1 MLKISIIFCMIEM
14 FVRSGSMYR
23 KFVKRILDILVS
35 LLMLVVFG
43 IPMIL
48 IAIAIKLEDHGPVFF
63 RQERTGR
70 FGKSFMLIKFRSMK
84 VDNDVHDFKC
94 QDKHTKVGSFIR
106 KTSLDELPQVF
117 NILKG
122 EMSFIGPR
130 PWITDYY
137 ENMNAEQRKRVNVR
151 PGITGLAQAKG
162 RNGLT
167 IFEKIRYDVHYV
179 ENLTFFEDC
188 KVIFLTVVTVLSRKD
203 ADAGKDTIRR
213 EIEALRKEKDTLK
226 KGV

>member
-1 MLKISIIFCMIEM
+1 
-14 FVRSGSMYR
+14 MYR
-23 KFVKRILDILVS
+23 KFVKRVLDVLIAILLLV
-35 LLMLVVFG
+35 LFA

-48 IAIAIKLEDHGPVFF
+48 IAIAIKVEDHGPVFF
-63 RQERTGR
+63 KQYRTGR
-70 FGKSFMLIKFRSMK
+70 YGKVFRLIKFRSMK

-94 QDKHTKVGSFIR
+94 ADKHTKVGSFLR

-130 PWITDYY
+130 PWIPDYY
-137 ENMNAEQRKRVNVR
+137 ENMNETQRKRVNVR

-167 IFEKIRYDVHYV
+167 IFQKIKYDVHYV

-188 KVIFLTVVTVLSRKD
+188 KVVFLTIVTVLSGKG
-203 ADAGKDTIRR
+203 ADAGKETIKN
-213 EIEALRKEKDTLK
+213 ELDALK
-226 KGV
+226 KQKALVREGV

>member
-1 MLKISIIFCMIEM
+1 
-14 FVRSGSMYR
+14 MYR
-23 KFVKRILDILVS
+23 KFVKRVLDVLIAILLLV
-35 LLMLVVFG
+35 LFA

-48 IAIAIKLEDHGPVFF
+48 IAIAIKVEDHGPVFF
-63 RQERTGR
+63 KQYRTGR
-70 FGKSFMLIKFRSMK
+70 YGKVFRLIKFRSMK

-94 QDKHTKVGSFIR
+94 ADKHTKVGSFLR

-137 ENMNAEQRKRVNVR
+137 ENMNETQRKRVNVR

-167 IFEKIRYDVHYV
+167 IFQKIKYDVHYV

-188 KVIFLTVVTVLSRKD
+188 KVVFLTIVTVLSGKG
-203 ADAGKDTIRR
+203 ADAGKETIKN
-213 EIEALRKEKDTLK
+213 ELDALK
-226 KGV
+226 KQKALVREGV

>member
-1 MLKISIIFCMIEM
+1 
-14 FVRSGSMYR
+14 MYR
-23 KFVKRILDILVS
+23 KFVKRVLDVLIAILLLV
-35 LLMLVVFG
+35 LFT

-48 IAIAIKLEDHGPVFF
+48 IAIAIKVEDHGPVFF
-63 RQERTGR
+63 KQYRTGR
-70 FGKSFMLIKFRSMK
+70 YGKVFQLIKFRSMK

-94 QDKHTKVGSFIR
+94 ADKHTKVGSFLR

-167 IFEKIRYDVHYV
+167 IFEKIKYDVHYV

-188 KVIFLTVVTVLSRKD
+188 KVVFLTIVTVLSGKG
-203 ADAGKDTIRR
+203 ADAGKETIKN
-213 EIEALRKEKDTLK
+213 ELEALKKEKALVRE
-226 KGV
+226 GV

>member
-1 MLKISIIFCMIEM
+1 
-14 FVRSGSMYR
+14 MYR
-23 KFVKRILDILVS
+23 KFVKRVLDVLIAILLLV
-35 LLMLVVFG
+35 LFA

-63 RQERTGR
+63 KQYRTGR
-70 FGKSFMLIKFRSMK
+70 YGKVFQLIKFRSMK

-94 QDKHTKVGSFIR
+94 ADKHTKVGSFLR

-167 IFEKIRYDVHYV
+167 IFEKIKFDVHYV

-188 KVIFLTVVTVLSRKD
+188 KVVFLTIVTVLSGKG
-203 ADAGKDTIRR
+203 ADAGKETIKN
-213 EIEALRKEKDTLK
+213 ELDALK
-226 KGV
+226 KQKALVREGVS

>member
-1 MLKISIIFCMIEM
+1 
-14 FVRSGSMYR
+14 MYR
-23 KFVKRILDILVS
+23 KFVKRVLDVLIAILLLV
-35 LLMLVVFG
+35 LFA

-48 IAIAIKLEDHGPVFF
+48 IAIAIKVEDHGPVFF
-63 RQERTGR
+63 KQYRTGR
-70 FGKSFMLIKFRSMK
+70 YGKVFRLIKFRSMK

-94 QDKHTKVGSFIR
+94 ADKHTKVGSFLR
-106 KTSLDELPQVF
+106 RTSLDEIPQVF

-130 PWITDYY
+130 PWIPDYY
-137 ENMNAEQRKRVNVR
+137 ENMNETQRKRVNVR

-167 IFEKIRYDVHYV
+167 IFEKIKFDVHYV

-188 KVIFLTVVTVLSRKD
+188 KVVFLTIVTVLSGKG
-203 ADAGKDTIRR
+203 ADAGRETIKN
-213 EIEALRKEKDTLK
+213 ELDALK
-226 KGV
+226 KQKALVREGV

>member
-1 MLKISIIFCMIEM
+1 
-14 FVRSGSMYR
+14 MYR
-23 KFVKRILDILVS
+23 KFVKRVLDVLVALFILI
-35 LLMLVVFG
+35 VFA

-70 FGKSFMLIKFRSMK
+70 YGKVFRLIKFRSMK

-94 QDKHTKVGSFIR
+94 ADKHTKVGSFLR

-130 PWITDYY
+130 PWIPDYY

-167 IFEKIRYDVHYV
+167 IFEKIKFDVHYV

-188 KVIFLTVVTVLSRKD
+188 KVIFLTIVTVLSGKG
-203 ADAGKDTIRR
+203 ADAGKETIKN
-213 EIEALRKEKDTLK
+213 ELDALK
-226 KGV
+226 KQKALVREGV

>member
-1 MLKISIIFCMIEM
+1 
-14 FVRSGSMYR
+14 MYR
-23 KFVKRILDILVS
+23 KVVKRVLDVLIAILLLV
-35 LLMLVVFG
+35 LFA

-70 FGKSFMLIKFRSMK
+70 YGKVFRLIKFRSMK

-94 QDKHTKVGSFIR
+94 ADKHTKVGSFLR

-130 PWITDYY
+130 PWIPDYY

-167 IFEKIRYDVHYV
+167 IFQKIKYDVHYV

-188 KVIFLTVVTVLSRKD
+188 KVVFLTIVTVLSGKG
-203 ADAGKDTIRR
+203 ADAGKETIKN
-213 EIEALRKEKDTLK
+213 ELDALK
-226 KGV
+226 KQKALVREGV

>member
-1 MLKISIIFCMIEM
+1 
-14 FVRSGSMYR
+14 MYR
-23 KFVKRILDILVS
+23 KFVKRVLDVLVALFILI
-35 LLMLVVFG
+35 VFA

-70 FGKSFMLIKFRSMK
+70 YGKVFRLIKFRSMK

-94 QDKHTKVGSFIR
+94 ADKHTKVGSFLR

-130 PWITDYY
+130 PWIPDYY
-137 ENMNAEQRKRVNVR
+137 ENMNVEQRKRVNVR

-167 IFEKIRYDVHYV
+167 IFQKIKYDVHYV

-188 KVIFLTVVTVLSRKD
+188 KVVFLTIVTVLSGKG
-203 ADAGKDTIRR
+203 ADAGKETIKN
-213 EIEALRKEKDTLK
+213 ELEALK
-226 KGV
+226 KQKALVREGV

>member
-1 MLKISIIFCMIEM
+1 
-14 FVRSGSMYR
+14 MYR
-23 KFVKRILDILVS
+23 KFVKRVLDVLVALFILI
-35 LLMLVVFG
+35 VFA

-70 FGKSFMLIKFRSMK
+70 YGKVFRLIKFRSMK

-94 QDKHTKVGSFIR
+94 ADKHTKVGSFLR

-130 PWITDYY
+130 PWIPDYY

-167 IFEKIRYDVHYV
+167 IFEKIKFDVHYV

-188 KVIFLTVVTVLSRKD
+188 KVVFLTIVTVLSGKG
-203 ADAGKDTIRR
+203 ADAGKETIKN
-213 EIEALRKEKDTLK
+213 ELDALK
-226 KGV
+226 KQKALVREGV

>member
-1 MLKISIIFCMIEM
+1 
-14 FVRSGSMYR
+14 MYR
-23 KFVKRILDILVS
+23 KFVKRVLDVLIAILLLV
-35 LLMLVVFG
+35 LFA

-70 FGKSFMLIKFRSMK
+70 YGRVFRLIKFRSMK

-94 QDKHTKVGSFIR
+94 ADKHTKVGSFLR

-167 IFEKIRYDVHYV
+167 IFQKIKYDVHYV

-188 KVIFLTVVTVLSRKD
+188 KVVFLTIVTVLSGKG
-203 ADAGKDTIRR
+203 ADAGKETIKN
-213 EIEALRKEKDTLK
+213 ELDALK
-226 KGV
+226 KQKALVREGV

>member
-1 MLKISIIFCMIEM
+1 
-14 FVRSGSMYR
+14 MYR
-23 KFVKRILDILVS
+23 KFVKRVLDVLIAILLLV
-35 LLMLVVFG
+35 LFA

-63 RQERTGR
+63 KQYRTGR
-70 FGKSFMLIKFRSMK
+70 YGKVFRLIKFRSMK

-94 QDKHTKVGSFIR
+94 ADKHTKVGSFLR

-137 ENMNAEQRKRVNVR
+137 ENMNETQRKRVNVR

-167 IFEKIRYDVHYV
+167 IFEKIKFDVHYV

-188 KVIFLTVVTVLSRKD
+188 KVVFLTIVTVLSGKG
-203 ADAGKDTIRR
+203 ADAGKETIKN
-213 EIEALRKEKDTLK
+213 ELDALKKEKTAMN
-226 KGV
+226 KGVV

>member
-1 MLKISIIFCMIEM
+1 
-14 FVRSGSMYR
+14 MYR
-23 KFVKRILDILVS
+23 KFVKRILDICVALFV
-35 LLMLVVFG
+35 LIVFA

-48 IAIAIKLEDHGPVFF
+48 IAVAIKLEDHGPVFF
-63 RQERTGR
+63 KQYRTGR
-70 FGKSFMLIKFRSMK
+70 YGKVFRLIKFRSMK

-94 QDKHTKVGSFIR
+94 ADKHTKVGSFLR

-167 IFEKIRYDVHYV
+167 IFEKIKFDVHYV

-188 KVIFLTVVTVLSRKD
+188 KVVFLTIVTVLSGKG
-203 ADAGKDTIRR
+203 ADAGKETIKN
-213 EIEALRKEKDTLK
+213 ELDALK
-226 KGV
+226 KQKALVREGV

>member
-1 MLKISIIFCMIEM
+1 
-14 FVRSGSMYR
+14 MYK
-23 KFVKRILDILVS
+23 KFVKRILD
-35 LLMLVVFG
+35 VFG
-43 IPMIL
+43 AILLLILFAIPMIL
-48 IAIAIKLEDHGPVFF
+48 IAITIKLEDHGPVFF
-63 RQERTGR
+63 KQERTGR
-70 FGKSFMLIKFRSMK
+70 YGKVFRLIKFRSMK

-94 QDKHTKVGSFIR
+94 ADKHTKVGAFLR
-106 KTSLDELPQVF
+106 RTSLDELPQVF

-167 IFEKIRYDVHYV
+167 IFEKIKYDVHYV

-188 KVIFLTVVTVLSRKD
+188 KVVFLTIVTVLSGKG
-203 ADAGKDTIRR
+203 ADAGKETIKN
-213 EIEALRKEKDTLK
+213 ELEALK
-226 KGV
+226 KQKGFINGGG

>member
-1 MLKISIIFCMIEM
+1 
-14 FVRSGSMYR
+14 MYR
-23 KFVKRILDILVS
+23 KFVKRVLDVLIAILLLV
-35 LLMLVVFG
+35 LFA

-63 RQERTGR
+63 KQYRTGR
-70 FGKSFMLIKFRSMK
+70 YGKVFRLIKFRSMK

-94 QDKHTKVGSFIR
+94 ADKHTKVGSFLR

-130 PWITDYY
+130 PWIPDYY
-137 ENMNAEQRKRVNVR
+137 ENMNETQRKRVNVR

-167 IFEKIRYDVHYV
+167 IFQKIKYDVHYV

-188 KVIFLTVVTVLSRKD
+188 KVIFLTIVTVLSGKG
-203 ADAGKDTIRR
+203 ADAGKETIKN
-213 EIEALRKEKDTLK
+213 ELDALK
-226 KGV
+226 KQNALVREGV

>member
-1 MLKISIIFCMIEM
+1 
-14 FVRSGSMYR
+14 MYR
-23 KFVKRILDILVS
+23 KFVKRVLDVLVALFILI
-35 LLMLVVFG
+35 VFA

-70 FGKSFMLIKFRSMK
+70 YGKVFRLIKFRSMK

-94 QDKHTKVGSFIR
+94 ADKHTKVGSFLR

-130 PWITDYY
+130 PWIPDYY

-162 RNGLT
+162 RTGLT
-167 IFEKIRYDVHYV
+167 IFEKIKYDVHYV

-188 KVIFLTVVTVLSRKD
+188 KVVFLTIVTVLSGKG
-203 ADAGKDTIRR
+203 ADAGKETIRN
-213 EIEALRKEKDTLK
+213 ELEALKQEKTAIHE
-226 KGV
+226 GG

>member
-1 MLKISIIFCMIEM
+1 
-14 FVRSGSMYR
+14 MYR
-23 KFVKRILDILVS
+23 KFVKRILDVLIALFILI
-35 LLMLVVFG
+35 VFA

-70 FGKSFMLIKFRSMK
+70 YGKVFRLIKFRSMK

-94 QDKHTKVGSFIR
+94 ADKHTKVGSFLR

-130 PWITDYY
+130 PWIPDYY

-167 IFEKIRYDVHYV
+167 IFEKIKFDVHYV

-188 KVIFLTVVTVLSRKD
+188 KVIFLTIVTVLSGKG
-203 ADAGKDTIRR
+203 ADAGKETIKN
-213 EIEALRKEKDTLK
+213 ELDALKQEKTAIHE
-226 KGV
+226 GG

>member
-1 MLKISIIFCMIEM
+1 
-14 FVRSGSMYR
+14 MYR
-23 KFVKRILDILVS
+23 KFVKRVLDVLIAILLLV
-35 LLMLVVFG
+35 LFA

-48 IAIAIKLEDHGPVFF
+48 IAIAIKVEDHGPVFF
-63 RQERTGR
+63 KQYRTGR
-70 FGKSFMLIKFRSMK
+70 YGKGFRLIKFRSMK

-94 QDKHTKVGSFIR
+94 ADKHTKVGKFLR
-106 KTSLDELPQVF
+106 RTSLDELPQVF

-137 ENMNAEQRKRVNVR
+137 ENMNETQRKRVNVR

-167 IFEKIRYDVHYV
+167 IFEKIKFDVHYV

-188 KVIFLTVVTVLSRKD
+188 KVIFLTIVTVLSGKG
-203 ADAGKDTIRR
+203 ADAGKETIKN
-213 EIEALRKEKDTLK
+213 ELDALK
-226 KGV
+226 KQKALVREGV

>member
-1 MLKISIIFCMIEM
+1 
-14 FVRSGSMYR
+14 MYR
-23 KFVKRILDILVS
+23 KFVKRVLDVLVALFILI
-35 LLMLVVFG
+35 VFA

-70 FGKSFMLIKFRSMK
+70 YGKVFRLIKFRSMK

-94 QDKHTKVGSFIR
+94 ADKHTKVGSFLR

-130 PWITDYY
+130 PWIPDYY

-167 IFEKIRYDVHYV
+167 IFEKIKFDVHYV

-188 KVIFLTVVTVLSRKD
+188 KVVFLTIVTVLSGKG
-203 ADAGKDTIRR
+203 ADAGKETIKN
-213 EIEALRKEKDTLK
+213 ELDALK
-226 KGV
+226 KQKALVHEGV

>member
-1 MLKISIIFCMIEM
+1 
-14 FVRSGSMYR
+14 MYR
-23 KFVKRILDILVS
+23 KFVKRVLDVLIAILLLV
-35 LLMLVVFG
+35 LFA
-43 IPMIL
+43 IPMVL

-63 RQERTGR
+63 KQYRTGR
-70 FGKSFMLIKFRSMK
+70 YGKVFQLIKFRSMK

-94 QDKHTKVGSFIR
+94 ADKHTKVGSFLR

-130 PWITDYY
+130 PWIPDYY

-167 IFEKIRYDVHYV
+167 IFEKIKFDVHYV

-188 KVIFLTVVTVLSRKD
+188 KVIFLTIVTVLSGKG
-203 ADAGKDTIRR
+203 ADAGKETIKN
-213 EIEALRKEKDTLK
+213 ELDALK
-226 KGV
+226 KQKALVREGV

>member
-1 MLKISIIFCMIEM
+1 
-14 FVRSGSMYR
+14 MYR
-23 KFVKRILDILVS
+23 KFVKRVLDV
-35 LLMLVVFG
+35 LVVLFILIVFA

-70 FGKSFMLIKFRSMK
+70 YGKVFRLIKFRSMK

-94 QDKHTKVGSFIR
+94 ADKHTKVGSFLR

-130 PWITDYY
+130 PWIPDYY

-167 IFEKIRYDVHYV
+167 IFEKIKFDVHYV

-188 KVIFLTVVTVLSRKD
+188 KVIFLTIVTVLSGKG
-203 ADAGKDTIRR
+203 ADAGKETIKN
-213 EIEALRKEKDTLK
+213 ELDALKQEKTAIHE
-226 KGV
+226 GG

>member
-1 MLKISIIFCMIEM
+1 
-14 FVRSGSMYR
+14 MYR
-23 KFVKRILDILVS
+23 KVVKRVLDVLIAILLLV
-35 LLMLVVFG
+35 LFA

-63 RQERTGR
+63 KQERTGR
-70 FGKSFMLIKFRSMK
+70 YGKVFRLIKFRSMK

-94 QDKHTKVGSFIR
+94 ADKHTKVGSFLR

-130 PWITDYY
+130 PWIPDYY

-167 IFEKIRYDVHYV
+167 IFEKIKFDVHYV

-188 KVIFLTVVTVLSRKD
+188 KVVFLTIVTVLSGKG
-203 ADAGKDTIRR
+203 ADAGKETIKN
-213 EIEALRKEKDTLK
+213 ELDALK
-226 KGV
+226 KQKALVREGV

>member
-1 MLKISIIFCMIEM
+1 
-14 FVRSGSMYR
+14 MYR
-23 KFVKRILDILVS
+23 KFVKRVLDVLIAILLLV
-35 LLMLVVFG
+35 LFA

-48 IAIAIKLEDHGPVFF
+48 IAIAIKVEDHGPVFF
-63 RQERTGR
+63 KQYRTGR
-70 FGKSFMLIKFRSMK
+70 YGKVFRLIKFRSMK

-94 QDKHTKVGSFIR
+94 ADKHTKVGSFLR

-130 PWITDYY
+130 PWIPDYY

-167 IFEKIRYDVHYV
+167 IFEKIKFDVHYV

-188 KVIFLTVVTVLSRKD
+188 KVIFLTIVTVLSGKG
-203 ADAGKDTIRR
+203 ADAGKETIKN
-213 EIEALRKEKDTLK
+213 ELDALK
-226 KGV
+226 KQNTLVREGV

>member
-1 MLKISIIFCMIEM
+1 
-14 FVRSGSMYR
+14 MYR
-23 KFVKRILDILVS
+23 KFVKRVLDVLIAILLLV
-35 LLMLVVFG
+35 LFA

-48 IAIAIKLEDHGPVFF
+48 IAIAIKVEDHGPVFF
-63 RQERTGR
+63 KQYRTGR
-70 FGKSFMLIKFRSMK
+70 YGKVFRLIKFRSMK

-94 QDKHTKVGSFIR
+94 ADKHTKVGSFLR

-137 ENMNAEQRKRVNVR
+137 ENMNETQRKRVNVR

-167 IFEKIRYDVHYV
+167 IFEKIKFDVHYV

-188 KVIFLTVVTVLSRKD
+188 KVVFLTIVTVLSGKG
-203 ADAGKDTIRR
+203 ADAGKETIKN
-213 EIEALRKEKDTLK
+213 ELDALK
-226 KGV
+226 KQKALVREGV

>member
-1 MLKISIIFCMIEM
+1 
-14 FVRSGSMYR
+14 MYR
-23 KFVKRILDILVS
+23 KFLKRVLDVLIAILLLV
-35 LLMLVVFG
+35 LFA
-43 IPMIL
+43 IPMVL
-48 IAIAIKLEDHGPVFF
+48 IAIAIKLEDHGPLFF
-63 RQERTGR
+63 KQHRTGR
-70 FGKSFMLIKFRSMK
+70 YGKEFQLIKFRSMK

-94 QDKHTKVGSFIR
+94 ADKHTKVGKFLR
-106 KTSLDELPQVF
+106 RTSLDEIPQVF

-167 IFEKIRYDVHYV
+167 IFEKIKYDVHYV

-188 KVIFLTVVTVLSRKD
+188 KVVFLTIVTVLSGKG
-203 ADAGKDTIRR
+203 ADAGKETIKN
-213 EIEALRKEKDTLK
+213 ELDALK
-226 KGV
+226 KQKALVREGV

>member
-1 MLKISIIFCMIEM
+1 
-14 FVRSGSMYR
+14 MYR
-23 KFVKRILDILVS
+23 KFVKRVLDVLIAILLLV
-35 LLMLVVFG
+35 LFA

-63 RQERTGR
+63 KQYRTGR
-70 FGKSFMLIKFRSMK
+70 YGKVFRLIKFRSMK

-94 QDKHTKVGSFIR
+94 ADKHTKVGSFLR

-167 IFEKIRYDVHYV
+167 IFQKIKYDVHYV

-188 KVIFLTVVTVLSRKD
+188 KVVFLTIVTVLSGKG
-203 ADAGKDTIRR
+203 ADAGKETIKN
-213 EIEALRKEKDTLK
+213 ELDALK
-226 KGV
+226 KQKALVREGFNY

>member
-1 MLKISIIFCMIEM
+1 MIKM
-14 FVRSGSMYR
+14 FVRSVCMYR
-23 KFVKRILDILVS
+23 KFVKRVLDV
-35 LLMLVVFG
+35 LVVLFILIVFA

-70 FGKSFMLIKFRSMK
+70 YGKVFRLIKFRSMK

-94 QDKHTKVGSFIR
+94 ADKHTKVGSFLR

-130 PWITDYY
+130 PWIPDYY

-167 IFEKIRYDVHYV
+167 IFEKIKFDVHYV

-188 KVIFLTVVTVLSRKD
+188 KVIFLTIVTVLSGKG
-203 ADAGKDTIRR
+203 ADAGKETIKN
-213 EIEALRKEKDTLK
+213 ELDALKQEKTAIHE
-226 KGV
+226 GG

>member
-1 MLKISIIFCMIEM
+1 
-14 FVRSGSMYR
+14 MYR
-23 KFVKRILDILVS
+23 KFVKRVLDVLIAILLLV
-35 LLMLVVFG
+35 LFT

-48 IAIAIKLEDHGPVFF
+48 IAIAIKVEDHGPVFF
-63 RQERTGR
+63 KQYRTGR
-70 FGKSFMLIKFRSMK
+70 YGKVFRLIKFRSMK

-94 QDKHTKVGSFIR
+94 ADKHTKVGSFLR

-130 PWITDYY
+130 PWIPDYY
-137 ENMNAEQRKRVNVR
+137 ENMNETQRKRVNVR

-167 IFEKIRYDVHYV
+167 IFQKIKYDVHYV

-188 KVIFLTVVTVLSRKD
+188 KVIFLTIVTVLSGKG
-203 ADAGKDTIRR
+203 ADAGKETIKN
-213 EIEALRKEKDTLK
+213 ELDALK
-226 KGV
+226 KQKALVREGV